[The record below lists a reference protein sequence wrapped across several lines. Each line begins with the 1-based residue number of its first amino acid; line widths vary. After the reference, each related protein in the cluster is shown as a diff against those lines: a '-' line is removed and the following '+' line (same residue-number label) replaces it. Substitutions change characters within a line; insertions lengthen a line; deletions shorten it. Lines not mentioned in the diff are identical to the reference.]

1 MLKNK
6 LVVTFLASIAFL
18 SLGLNDYSIAKENHK
33 LIQKNA
39 MGEVD
44 WLNKIIKVK
53 GSGALPDKG
62 GVAQKRLKARL
73 AARNDAYR
81 NLAEMVNGVKISSE
95 TNVKNFMVT
104 SDIIK
109 LKVDGVIKG
118 ARQIGEEKYNSD
130 GSVEV
135 ELALPMF
142 GNGSVASAVDL
153 GNYVKSKESVDAL
166 IPYHIASIENIIIKE
181 KARKNLYNNF
191 ILVEDKPVTGLIIQA
206 EDLAVEPAM
215 SPFIVGGGKIIY
227 TGSKIDIDPDKIV
240 KFGVTDY
247 TETLEEAQSKT
258 ERIGTSPMIIE
269 AKGATGAPYRTN
281 ILLDDETIENLVKAN
296 KKYNFLENLGVVIV
310 I

>member
-1 MLKNK
+1 
-6 LVVTFLASIAFL
+6 
-18 SLGLNDYSIAKENHK
+18 
-33 LIQKNA
+33 
-39 MGEVD
+39 
-44 WLNKIIKVK
+44 
-53 GSGALPDKG
+53 
-62 GVAQKRLKARL
+62 
-73 AARNDAYR
+73 
-81 NLAEMVNGVKISSE
+81 
-95 TNVKNFMVT
+95 
-104 SDIIK
+104 
-109 LKVDGVIKG
+109 
-118 ARQIGEEKYNSD
+118 
-130 GSVEV
+130 
-135 ELALPMF
+135 MF

-166 IPYHIASIENIIIKE
+166 IPYHIASIENIVIKE
-181 KARKNLYNNF
+181 KARKNFYNDF
-191 ILVEDKPVTGLIIQA
+191 IIVEDKPVTGLIIQA

-258 ERIGTSPMIIE
+258 ERIGNSPMIIE